1 MLKIFTATNITV
13 CVLILRGYNIRTAL
27 LNQFLYHC
35 SRMVKTRIT
44 DAISYSVI
52 IFLSVSFVVNSSA
65 INHLCKYKFY
75 IQLAFKGNTIQC
87 I

>member
-35 SRMVKTRIT
+35 SRMVKTWIT
-44 DAISYSVI
+44 DAVSYSFM
-52 IFLSVSFVVNSSA
+52 IFLCVSFIVNSSA
-65 INHLCKYKFY
+65 MKHLCKYKFY
-75 IQLAFKGNTIQC
+75 IQSAFKGNTIQC